1 MRFGK
6 EKRKWEEEVDRVAS
20 ERVRDGQSPDEAM
33 KEAVEEV
40 NGLRQMSAT
49 RRENLA
55 KRGVT

>member
-6 EKRKWEEEVDRVAS
+6 EKRKWEEEVDRVAA
-20 ERVRDGQSPDEAM
+20 ERVRDGQSHDEAM

-40 NGLRQMSAT
+40 NGLRQISAT

-55 KRGVT
+55 RRGVT